1 MQSAGDDDDRSRP
14 DRRLD
19 ASRPT
24 VGANC
29 RGIVE
34 SSRDRGAIR
43 LGIHADGREKMW
55 GEERS
60 GIPVTGLHTVY
71 PASDHTTVA

>member
-1 MQSAGDDDDRSRP
+1 MMTKDPARIVTCTPG
-14 DRRLD
+14 
-19 ASRPT
+19 RPT

-34 SSRDRGAIR
+34 SSRDIGAIR
-43 LGIHADGREKMW
+43 LGIHTDGREKTW

>member
-1 MQSAGDDDDRSRP
+1 MLLWIDSDLP
-14 DRRLD
+14 D
-19 ASRPT
+19 
-24 VGANC
+24 G
-29 RGIVE
+29 VE
-34 SSRDRGAIR
+34 VVPEPEGKPIR
-43 LGIHADGREKMW
+43 LGIHADGREKTW